1 MSVMI
6 DQSMKRVATTSG
18 GEWAGPCPECE
29 GEDRFRVWP
38 DHPKSDTGRF
48 WCRQCGWKGDG
59 IDYLRDLRG
68 LSFREACE
76 ELGVTYK
83 LEVPSSRAQ
92 RKQRRSRSLRRKPSP
107 RTRCKAPCP
116 AWQERA
122 REIVYEAHERL
133 FSAEG
138 QRAKDYLH
146 ERGLSELV
154 LREAGIG
161 YLPEDSYEDPKRWS
175 LQRKKDVWLPRGIL
189 LPYWTDP
196 DRIVK
201 LKIRR
206 QKGKPRYIQVPGGD
220 TKALYLQSKVRAGEP
235 LVLCEGEIDALSVWE
250 ATRGTYAAVAT
261 GGTSGARLV
270 QWRARIA
277 MASIVL
283 VAFDADEAG
292 DEKARWWMDRLSH
305 AKRARPLQQDVNE
318 MLVKRDNVLEWIEEE
333 LRT

>member
-1 MSVMI
+1 MSIMI

-18 GEWAGPCPECE
+18 GEWAGPCPECG

-38 DHPKSDTGRF
+38 EHPESDTGRF
-48 WCRQCGWKGDG
+48 WCRQCDWSGDG
-59 IDYLRDLRG
+59 INYLQELRG

-76 ELGVTYK
+76 ELRVTYK
-83 LEVPSSRAQ
+83 LEAPKGRAQ
-92 RKQRRSRSLRRKPSP
+92 RRQRRSSHRPKASSRRRDNPAS
-107 RTRCKAPCP
+107 A

-122 REIVYEAHERL
+122 RELVYEAHERL

-138 QRAKDYLH
+138 QRARDYLD

-250 ATRGTYAAVAT
+250 ATEGAYAAVAT

-270 QWRARIA
+270 QWQARIA

-292 DEKARWWMDRLSH
+292 DEKARWWMDRLSN